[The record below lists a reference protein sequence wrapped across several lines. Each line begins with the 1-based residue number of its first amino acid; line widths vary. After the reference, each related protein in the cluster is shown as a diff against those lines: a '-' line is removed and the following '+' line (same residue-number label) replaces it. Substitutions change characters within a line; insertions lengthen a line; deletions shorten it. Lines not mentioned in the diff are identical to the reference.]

1 MDTISI
7 TDVEFNDNSDDEIL
21 IVSGSLYVGVAPV
34 RTEAKGALQI
44 GTFIHLENNRDGDR
58 VPHHKSDR
66 LLCADLFGEME
77 ELTKE
82 RKKILKEILEK
93 IM

>member
-34 RTEAKGALQI
+34 RTEAKWALQI
-44 GTFIHLENNRDGDR
+44 GTFIHLENNRHGVR
-58 VPHHKSDR
+58 VPHRKSDR